1 VLDDTVR
8 AERAAGIYAGHAWIP
23 RACLVAVYCD
33 LGFSQ
38 GMIEGIIKA
47 GQCNVRVELRR
58 LDD

>member
-1 VLDDTVR
+1 
-8 AERAAGIYAGHAWIP
+8 
-23 RACLVAVYCD
+23 VYCD